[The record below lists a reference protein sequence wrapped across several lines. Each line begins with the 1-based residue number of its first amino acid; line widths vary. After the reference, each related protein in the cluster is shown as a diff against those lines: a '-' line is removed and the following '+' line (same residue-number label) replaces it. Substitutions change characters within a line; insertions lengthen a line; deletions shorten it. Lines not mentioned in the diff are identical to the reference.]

1 MEICKEKD
9 GIRVGDKVLYN
20 GHKGYVAVIDPTS
33 PALCFL
39 LRLDDN
45 YGYNTVEWWD
55 KEWYPDTE
63 KKENENC
70 RWCEK
75 TEFKVIKQSQEKQEM
90 FEDNKTIT
98 ELGIDTTR
106 KFFYADEESN
116 GTFEKGDILEL
127 ERDYGSLSLN
137 FKRIRDGEIGWCRLR
152 RLRYATAEEIA
163 NYEQR
168 EQQAISVVPEKVEST
183 ISSYCAEPVLTS
195 SLPKFNLINN
205 NKIMSTI
212 NNVVDFA
219 KNLTLSKEEKLMR
232 KHGLKTAN
240 GEYTPE
246 AQTIIIN
253 KIMKEREAD
262 LVTIAE
268 EIEKE
273 DKKK

>member
-9 GIRVGDKVLYN
+9 GIRVGDKVQYN
-20 GHKGYVAVIDPTS
+20 GYKGYVAVIDPTS
-33 PALCFL
+33 SALCFL
-39 LRLDDN
+39 LRLDYN
-45 YGYNTVEWWD
+45 YGHNAVEWWG
-55 KEWYPDTE
+55 KEWYPENE
-63 KKENENC
+63 KKEEENC

-75 TEFKVIKQSQEKQEM
+75 KEFEVIKQSQEKQEK

-98 ELGIDTTR
+98 ELGIDPLGM
-106 KFFYADEESN
+106 FFYADEESN
-116 GTFEKGDILEL
+116 GAFKKGDILEF
-127 ERDYGSLSLN
+127 ERDDGSLSPN
-137 FKRIRDGEIGWCRLR
+137 FKRIRDGEIYSCFLR
-152 RLRYATAEEIA
+152 RLRYATAEEIE
-163 NYEQR
+163 NYKKG
-168 EQQAISVVPEKVEST
+168 EQQTMSAVPGTIEST
-183 ISSYCAEPVLTS
+183 ISLYYAESIKNT
-195 SLPKFNLINN
+195 NLINN
-205 NKIMSTI
+205 NKIISAI

-262 LVTIAE
+262 LINVAE